1 MCIYGEFSSG
11 GMGINMVRVES
22 KLLILKRIELEV
34 LKNEVEDYFLLLVL
48 VLWVKW
54 VLYLLGEMVERK
66 LYIEYI
72 DLI

>member
-1 MCIYGEFSSG
+1 MVFLLCFVEGIKLGVMCIYGEFSSG

-48 VLWVKW
+48 VL
-54 VLYLLGEMVERK
+54 
-66 LYIEYI
+66 
-72 DLI
+72 